1 MGLSSSQARLLSITA
16 RLTSN
21 EYESQQIS
29 NAKIRLAAQ
38 SQQAS
43 EDYIKA
49 LNDTQFSFIT
59 FDSTGKSNNTPLT
72 VASLYEYADNK
83 NQYILTNSSGKV
95 VLDNKEINTFRES
108 KDLQDYLSKHG
119 ITKTFKT
126 KALETSWNNIHQSP
140 NNYGQWAQY
149 WENAVNEEKY
159 DINKWKQDKIEA
171 QTDYFNA
178 QSEYKNMVFEKESG
192 KAISNEAI
200 SNQLKTLEAAKETFT
215 KCISYKTAKES
226 KLIDKILTEIDNN
239 GGETTIDVGKDENG
253 NKIEVSYKDL
263 YDNYQKYKEETDIYQ
278 DELNKLGIS
287 ANQAFIYDDK
297 TKAQWFTNLWYKLN
311 GSSTS
316 KTGLNNYAYLNAK
329 EGISEFSDGIE
340 NNKKISSNDSKLLNS
355 STWITNALSKG
366 YVNIEMA
373 NNTNTGMTLEDAENP
388 FVFNLKGIT
397 WSGKIYSSVSDII
410 EGSNDKAA
418 AKAEAEYQR
427 KNAEINAKDE
437 KYQRK
442 LNLLDTE
449 HNAIQ
454 TEYESVKAAMSKNIE
469 RSYKAFQG

>member
-1 MGLSSSQARLLSITA
+1 M
-16 RLTSN
+16 
-21 EYESQQIS
+21 
-29 NAKIRLAAQ
+29 
-38 SQQAS
+38 
-43 EDYIKA
+43 
-49 LNDTQFSFIT
+49 
-59 FDSTGKSNNTPLT
+59 
-72 VASLYEYADNK
+72 
-83 NQYILTNSSGKV
+83 
-95 VLDNKEINTFRES
+95 
-108 KDLQDYLSKHG
+108 
-119 ITKTFKT
+119 
-126 KALETSWNNIHQSP
+126 
-140 NNYGQWAQY
+140 
-149 WENAVNEEKY
+149 
-159 DINKWKQDKIEA
+159 
-171 QTDYFNA
+171 
-178 QSEYKNMVFEKESG
+178 
-192 KAISNEAI
+192 
-200 SNQLKTLEAAKETFT
+200 
-215 KCISYKTAKES
+215 
-226 KLIDKILTEIDNN
+226 
-239 GGETTIDVGKDENG
+239 
-253 NKIEVSYKDL
+253 
-263 YDNYQKYKEETDIYQ
+263 
-278 DELNKLGIS
+278 
-287 ANQAFIYDDK
+287 
-297 TKAQWFTNLWYKLN
+297 
-311 GSSTS
+311 
-316 KTGLNNYAYLNAK
+316 NAK

-410 EGSNDKAA
+410 EGSNDKAV